1 MVAWSDRQ
9 TGTGNS
15 SRLHGKQQHTS
26 VFRMWRLPFI
36 LLLAGC
42 TASSGGGA
50 LPATTTTLLPP
61 LETTTSVAPTSST
74 VAAAF
79 AVPAVID
86 LPYVQRVLEAIYH
99 LEGEATR
106 HAYDMRGP
114 DAESDERLVAI
125 LGNPSL
131 ANTKK
136 ILRDNAADG
145 FRVFADP
152 PGDPR
157 VRAVEIIQATSTCM
171 VIRADLDFGP
181 QFKEHRPPQPR
192 SVIQLERAEVLPYNP
207 TGWGVVV
214 AGAPNPGQDLRVCS

>member
-1 MVAWSDRQ
+1 MVAWSGRQ
-9 TGTGNS
+9 NGMIS
-15 SRLHGKQQHTS
+15 ASRSHGKQRRARVS
-26 VFRMWRLPFI
+26 RVWRWLFI
-36 LLLAGC
+36 LPLAGC
-42 TASSGGGA
+42 SASSGGGV
-50 LPATTTTLLPP
+50 PTTTTTLLPP
-61 LETTTSVAPTSST
+61 LETTTTVLAPTSST

-79 AVPAVID
+79 AIPAVVD
-86 LPYVQRVLEAIYH
+86 LPYVQRVLETIYH

-106 HAYDMRGP
+106 HAYAMRGP

-152 PGDPR
+152 PGDAR
-157 VRAVEIIQATSTCM
+157 VRAVEIIQAASTCM

-181 QFKEHRPPQPR
+181 QFKEYRPPQPQ